1 LSNKEQPRPYR
12 FTVSFQNAFILL
24 TLIAPWLILVFI
36 IFGTSNNVEW
46 VLPTAAS
53 IGFVWAL
60 MLGWFLYWRVVSPVE
75 TSILC
80 LSQQHNHHYNQQN
93 CNIIYHQS
101 EARFTNINASSPQKS
116 FVRFARSTKHV
127 NQNTNNITHI
137 PVSYRK
143 VDLMFRILARPRSRS
158 ADDVLWHKHALALH
172 SAFGGDDEYGS
183 NDIVTSKSRR
193 FKSKFDYAKNE
204 NGGGVGGGGGGDVET
219 GHSFSTCYPPRSS
232 IFSPY
237 PPSSPSTSFNTA
249 SGGTLFR
256 KSTLELLSRPLAVS
270 HRKPATHFID
280 GKAHS
285 RMESIDVNID
295 DNDAVHHNNV
305 IVSSTDN
312 SASTMSVGSIGSW
325 SSKQHTRSASLN
337 LPQREQVFVGRNG
350 FGVSSSSSSSSSLL
364 KLPLSLSKVNNNSVR
379 QSTTTTSV
387 SNGIHG
393 GGIGSF
399 HSMAMSK
406 NGSSTTFSVG
416 GAGVARPPS
425 IEVMIEESKHRDH
438 LGLDFHGILESPCSN
453 HSPGIIVHEL
463 TTDSSTSR
471 DESLG

>member
-1 LSNKEQPRPYR
+1 
-12 FTVSFQNAFILL
+12 
-24 TLIAPWLILVFI
+24 
-36 IFGTSNNVEW
+36 
-46 VLPTAAS
+46 
-53 IGFVWAL
+53 
-60 MLGWFLYWRVVSPVE
+60 
-75 TSILC
+75 
-80 LSQQHNHHYNQQN
+80 
-93 CNIIYHQS
+93 
-101 EARFTNINASSPQKS
+101 
-116 FVRFARSTKHV
+116 
-127 NQNTNNITHI
+127 
-137 PVSYRK
+137 
-143 VDLMFRILARPRSRS
+143 
-158 ADDVLWHKHALALH
+158 
-172 SAFGGDDEYGS
+172 
-183 NDIVTSKSRR
+183 
-193 FKSKFDYAKNE
+193 
-204 NGGGVGGGGGGDVET
+204 
-219 GHSFSTCYPPRSS
+219 
-232 IFSPY
+232 
-237 PPSSPSTSFNTA
+237 
-249 SGGTLFR
+249 
-256 KSTLELLSRPLAVS
+256 
-270 HRKPATHFID
+270 
-280 GKAHS
+280 
-285 RMESIDVNID
+285 MESIDVNID

-305 IVSSTDN
+305 IVSSTDT

-425 IEVMIEESKHRDH
+425 IEVMIEESKHMDH